1 MRIHINGQEQELPA
15 GCTVADLLA
24 DRQVKGACAVE
35 VNKRLVPRRL
45 HDQHPLNEGDRVEI
59 VSLVGGG

>member
-1 MRIHINGQEQELPA
+1 MQVLINGQKQELPA

-24 DRQVKGACAVE
+24 DRQVTSACAVE

-45 HDQHPLNEGDRVEI
+45 HCEHALSEGDQVEI